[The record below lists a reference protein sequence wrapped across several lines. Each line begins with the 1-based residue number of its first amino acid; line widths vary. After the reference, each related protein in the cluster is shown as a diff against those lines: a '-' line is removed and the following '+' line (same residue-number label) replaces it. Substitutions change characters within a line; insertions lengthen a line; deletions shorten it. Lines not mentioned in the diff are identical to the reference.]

1 MGLHT
6 TGELAAAA
14 AIVQAVVLFFALFYA
29 SKQLGEARKT
39 REATLRPFVV
49 VDLDADSPPQHH
61 RTISNLGPIMARD
74 VRFVFDP
81 PLASS
86 IYDSPPISELRLL
99 KEGLDYLAPG
109 KRIRLLF
116 DFSPNRWNGG
126 TLKPGLSQ
134 RHDVAITYRSA
145 LSTDGR
151 VFEERTTLD
160 LNLYFDTRYSR
171 RATLTDVEKQLKELI
186 KVLSGWSSSMPK
198 GVRTVTPEAEQAA
211 AETWR
216 HEVEQRRRESGDRPP
231 GE

>member
-1 MGLHT
+1 MQSRRPVVLI
-6 TGELAAAA
+6 TGGSRGIGAAVAQLAAARG
-14 AIVQAVVLFFALFYA
+14 Y
-29 SKQLGEARKT
+29 
-39 REATLRPFVV
+39 
-49 VDLDADSPPQHH
+49 
-61 RTISNLGPIMARD
+61 
-74 VRFVFDP
+74 
-81 PLASS
+81 
-86 IYDSPPISELRLL
+86 
-99 KEGLDYLAPG
+99 
-109 KRIRLLF
+109 
-116 DFSPNRWNGG
+116 
-126 TLKPGLSQ
+126 
-134 RHDVAITYRSA
+134 DVAITYRSA